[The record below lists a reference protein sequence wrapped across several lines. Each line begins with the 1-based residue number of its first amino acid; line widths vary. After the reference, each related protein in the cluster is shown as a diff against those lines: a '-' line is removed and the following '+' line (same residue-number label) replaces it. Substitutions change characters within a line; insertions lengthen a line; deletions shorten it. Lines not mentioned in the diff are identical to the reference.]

1 LEVWITSHD
10 SASNSNREPDRRLYR
25 HLTLKRNKNRKQSCE
40 KAWPPPIAGVSCTLT
55 RASRLLR
62 QKTATAAPLALSRN

>member
-1 LEVWITSHD
+1 MIHGCTRQSQEV
-10 SASNSNREPDRRLYR
+10 AFFVYL
-25 HLTLKRNKNRKQSCE
+25 LALKRNKNRTQSCE
-40 KAWPPPIAGVSCTLT
+40 KAWPPPIAGVSRTLT

>member
-1 LEVWITSHD
+1 MIHGCTRQSQEV
-10 SASNSNREPDRRLYR
+10 AFFVYL
-25 HLTLKRNKNRKQSCE
+25 LALKRNKNRTQSCE
-40 KAWPPPIAGVSCTLT
+40 KAWPPPIGGVSRTLT

>member
-1 LEVWITSHD
+1 VSPVEAGGGPVTAHQLW
-10 SASNSNREPDRRLYR
+10 
-25 HLTLKRNKNRKQSCE
+25 TLKRNKKRKQSCK
-40 KAWPPPIAGVSCTLT
+40 KAWQPPIAGVSRTLT